1 VASIESIW
9 RRYDAD
15 EARLTAGLS
24 QRMIELAQ
32 LEPGMHVLDVATG
45 RGEPAILAAH
55 RVGPSGSVVGIDSAK
70 AMLAMAAERSAR
82 EGVTNLRLEVLRAED
97 LATLG
102 APPFDAALARWGLM
116 YLDDP
121 VAALSAVRGALKAG
135 ARLTLA
141 VWAEPERVSYFTL
154 PRRALAPHRALPED
168 TSNTFRYADVAALER
183 DLGAAGLRIDHLEE
197 RWVPVM
203 EAATDADLIAWVR
216 AFGLARLVD
225 PLPEAAQR
233 AWERDVCDAAAPLR
247 EGGVVRLGGVTRIV
261 VAR

>member
-1 VASIESIW
+1 VTSIESIW

-32 LEPGMHVLDVATG
+32 LESGMRVLDVATG
-45 RGEPAILAAH
+45 RGEPAIAAAH
-55 RVGPSGSVVGIDSAK
+55 RVGPSGSVVGIDSTPS
-70 AMLAMAAERSAR
+70 MLAMAAERSAR
-82 EGVTNLRLEVLRAED
+82 EGLTNLRLEVLRAED

-121 VAALSAVRGALKAG
+121 VRALSAVRQALKAG
-135 ARLTLA
+135 ARFTLA
-141 VWAEPERVSYFTL
+141 VWVEPESASYFTL
-154 PRRALAPHRALPED
+154 PRRALGPYRALPED
-168 TSNTFRYADVAALER
+168 TSNTFRYADVAVLER
-183 DLGAAGLRIDHLEE
+183 DLLAAGFRIEHLED

-225 PLPEAAQR
+225 PLHEDTQR

-247 EGGVVRLGGVTRIV
+247 EGGVVRLGGVTRIA